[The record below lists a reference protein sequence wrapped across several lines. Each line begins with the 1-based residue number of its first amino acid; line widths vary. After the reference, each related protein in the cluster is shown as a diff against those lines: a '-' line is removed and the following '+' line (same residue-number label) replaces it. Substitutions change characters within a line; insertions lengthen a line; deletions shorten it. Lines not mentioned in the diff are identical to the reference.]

1 MLRLH
6 RVGIG
11 MFAATFGLI
20 AARLIRWRRG
30 RSICQAHA
38 KESWKAAPAILLSF
52 AVATSV

>member
-20 AARLIRWRRG
+20 AARLIVG
-30 RSICQAHA
+30 GEDDPFA
-38 KESWKAAPAILLSF
+38 KLTPKKGWKAAPATLLSF